1 MVSDNGS
8 VLSTVESCKEQQSV
22 ERKHP
27 TAKQNKLSPIKKKKK
42 QSVERRHPLIS
53 KTNGDI

>member
-1 MVSDNGS
+1 MAQYS

-27 TAKQNKLSPIKKKKK
+27 TAKQNKLSQIKKKKK
-42 QSVERRHPLIS
+42 QSVERRHPAD
-53 KTNGDI
+53 KQDKR